1 MCASIQKA
9 LSSLSWTRSH
19 LHGHNPG
26 KVIIRSER
34 TRTWNSSRKAMF
46 RQNLGVRDPPNL
58 PLCRACHA
66 ATPSIVHSPAA
77 LTPTSLFGACKYTL
91 GGCMCASSPF
101 LYLLPRFG
109 HRTVIPHL
117 SAPWPPLI
125 SSFSQ
130 NPVVEWPKSLQ
141 TLHFLDPLRKPLATN
156 QLATNQLLWIPLLFN
171 VSSHGTWMGSVR
183 VLDLAT
189 LHSVRSNTRIL
200 SRCSASNCLA
210 SRTFPACL
218 IFRHSRDPRKCC
230 LPAFRAYLVTVPLLL
245 VLAAWFPF
253 VAHMVIRP

>member
-9 LSSLSWTRSH
+9 LSPLSSAMEPASKDLRTRSH

-66 ATPSIVHSPAA
+66 ATPSIFHSPAA

-101 LYLLPRFG
+101 LSLLPRVA
-109 HRTVIPHL
+109 HRTMIPHL

-125 SSFSQ
+125 SPFSQ
-130 NPVVEWPKSLQ
+130 NPVVEWPRSLQ
-141 TLHFLDPLRKPLATN
+141 TLHFLDPLRNPF
-156 QLATNQLLWIPLLFN
+156 ATNQLLWIPLLFN

-189 LHSVRSNTRIL
+189 LNGARSNTPIL
-200 SRCSASNCLA
+200 SRCSTSNCLA
-210 SRTFPACL
+210 LRTSRAFNFP
-218 IFRHSRDPRKCC
+218 
-230 LPAFRAYLVTVPLLL
+230 
-245 VLAAWFPF
+245 PF
-253 VAHMVIRP
+253 T